1 MRRVRRTV
9 GAVSEIGSGTW
20 AAMGSPSY
28 RRLFYSSAIVI
39 FGVMGQAVA
48 RGWLARELTGNNT
61 GLGGVMLVFG
71 VAMLFATPLGGVA
84 ADRYAKRSV
93 LIWSV
98 AALMASSVFIGLAVV
113 TDVIAYWMLLLAG
126 AIQAAAFAFYLP
138 ARIALISEVVPAA
151 VLGNAIVVAQMAQE
165 AMRVIAPALAG
176 VLIGVA
182 WFGVGGVFLL
192 AGVASGLSAFLLFGL
207 PPGAA
212 RTTVSRSPVAEAV
225 DAIRYLRATP
235 GLASIA
241 LFTVGVVMVG
251 FPYLTFLPTLADD
264 RFEVG
269 ATGFGIM
276 SGVAGL
282 GALAAGVVDARNN
295 RHLRPW
301 LTITVAAAA
310 FGVSSIALGVSPSF
324 EVALIA
330 LAAIGAAGLVFQT
343 STQAL
348 MLRMSALEY
357 HGRLQSLV
365 ILGFSG
371 FGLAALPLGLLAD
384 ATSLGTVLSGMGVV
398 VLTMTLA
405 FAASR
410 WVRRRQPSPL
420 DIG

>member
-1 MRRVRRTV
+1 M
-9 GAVSEIGSGTW
+9 SEISSGTW
-20 AAMGSPSY
+20 AAMAYPSY
-28 RRLFYSSAIVI
+28 RRLFSSSAIVI

-71 VAMLFATPLGGVA
+71 ASMLVATPFGGVA
-84 ADRYAKRSV
+84 ADRYSKRAV
-93 LIWSV
+93 LILSV
-98 AALMASSVFIGLAVV
+98 VALMVSSVFIGVAVV
-113 TDVIAYWMLLLAG
+113 AEVIAYWMLLLAG
-126 AIQAAAFAFYLP
+126 GVQAAAFAFYLP
-138 ARIALISEVVPAA
+138 ARIALISEVVPAQA
-151 VLGNAIVVAQMAQE
+151 LGNAIVVAQMAQE

-192 AGVASGLSAFLLFGL
+192 AGVASGLSAFLLWGL
-207 PPGAA
+207 PRGVT
-212 RTTVSRSPVAEAV
+212 RSTGSRSPFAEV
-225 DAIRYLRATP
+225 IDAIRYMRATP
-235 GLASIA
+235 GLGAIA
-241 LFTVGVVMVG
+241 LLTVGVVMVG

-269 ATGFGIM
+269 AVGFGIM

-282 GALAAGVVDARNN
+282 GALMAGALDARNN

-301 LTITVAAAA
+301 LTIAWAGAA
-310 FGVSSIALGVSPSF
+310 FGVAMVVLGFAPSF
-324 EVALIA
+324 AVALVA
-330 LAAIGAAGLVFQT
+330 LAAVGAAGLVFQT

-384 ATSLGTVLSGMGVV
+384 ATSLGLVLIGMGVV
-398 VLTMTLA
+398 VLAMTGV
-405 FAASR
+405 FS
-410 WVRRRQPSPL
+410 WVRWLHRRRPSAL

>member
-1 MRRVRRTV
+1 M
-9 GAVSEIGSGTW
+9 SEVASGTW
-20 AAMGSPSY
+20 AAMSYLPY
-28 RRLFYSSAIVI
+28 RRLFFSSAIVV

-71 VAMLFATPLGGVA
+71 AAMLLATPLGGVA
-84 ADRYAKRSV
+84 ADRYSKRTV

-98 AALMASSVFIGLAVV
+98 VALMVSSAFIGVAVV
-113 TDVIAYWMLLLAG
+113 ADVIAYWMLLVASG
-126 AIQAAAFAFYLP
+126 IQAAAFAFYLP
-138 ARIALISEVVPAA
+138 ARIALISEVVPAQ
-151 VLGNAIVVAQMAQE
+151 VLGNAIVVAQMSQE

-192 AGVASGLSAFLLFGL
+192 AGAASAVSAALLFGL
-207 PPGAA
+207 PRGVV
-212 RTTVSRSPVAEAV
+212 RGSTSRSPLAEVV
-225 DAIRYLRATP
+225 DAVRYMRATP
-235 GLASIA
+235 GLGVIA
-241 LFTVGVVMVG
+241 LLTVGVVMIG
-251 FPYLTFLPTLADD
+251 FPYLTFLPTLADE
-264 RFEVG
+264 RFGVG
-269 ATGFGIM
+269 AIGFGIM

-301 LTITVAAAA
+301 LTIACAGVA
-310 FGVSSIALGVSPSF
+310 FGVSTIALGFAPTFAVGL
-324 EVALIA
+324 VALA
-330 LAAIGAAGLVFQT
+330 GVGASGLVFQT

-348 MLRMSALEY
+348 MLRLSALEY

-384 ATSLGTVLSGMGVV
+384 ATSLRLVLIGMGAV
-398 VLTMTLA
+398 VLTMTA
-405 FAASR
+405 GFATTR
-410 WVRRRQPSPL
+410 WLHRRRPSPL

>member
-1 MRRVRRTV
+1 M
-9 GAVSEIGSGTW
+9 AF
-20 AAMGSPSY
+20 PSY
-28 RRLFYSSAIVI
+28 RRLFYSSAIVV

-71 VAMLFATPLGGVA
+71 ASMLVATPFGGVA
-84 ADRYAKRSV
+84 ADRYSKRSV
-93 LIWSV
+93 LILAV
-98 AALMASSVFIGLAVV
+98 AALMVSSVFIGVAVV
-113 TDVIAYWMLLLAG
+113 ADVIAYWMLLVASG
-126 AIQAAAFAFYLP
+126 MQAAAFAFYLP
-138 ARIALISEVVPAA
+138 ARIALISEVVPAQ

-176 VLIGVA
+176 VMIGVA
-182 WFGVGGVFLL
+182 WFGVGGVFLI
-192 AGVASGLSAFLLFGL
+192 AGAASGLSAFLLWGL
-207 PPGAA
+207 PPGVSRDAA
-212 RTTVSRSPVAEAV
+212 SRSPFAEVV
-225 DAIRYLRATP
+225 DAIRYMRATP
-235 GLASIA
+235 GLGAIA
-241 LFTVGVVMVG
+241 LLTVGVVMVG

-269 ATGFGIM
+269 AVGFGIM

-282 GALAAGVVDARNN
+282 GALVAGVFDARNN

-301 LTITVAAAA
+301 LTIAWAGAA
-310 FGVSSIALGVSPSF
+310 FGASMVVLGLAPSF
-324 EVALIA
+324 AVALVA
-330 LAAIGAAGLVFQT
+330 LAAVGAAGLVFQT

-384 ATSLGTVLSGMGVV
+384 AISLRVVLIAMGVL
-398 VLTMTLA
+398 VLAMTA
-405 FAASR
+405 TFSSVR
-410 WVRRRQPSPL
+410 WLHRRRPSPL

>member
-1 MRRVRRTV
+1 MSE
-9 GAVSEIGSGTW
+9 VSSGTW
-20 AAMGSPSY
+20 AAMSYLPY
-28 RRLFYSSAIVI
+28 RRLFFSSAIVV

-71 VAMLFATPLGGVA
+71 AAMLLATPLGGVA
-84 ADRYAKRSV
+84 ADRYSKRTV

-98 AALMASSVFIGLAVV
+98 VALMVSSAFIGVAVV
-113 TDVIAYWMLLLAG
+113 ADEIAYWMLLVASG
-126 AIQAAAFAFYLP
+126 IQAAAFAFYLP
-138 ARIALISEVVPAA
+138 ARIALISEVVPAQ
-151 VLGNAIVVAQMAQE
+151 VLGNAIVVAQMSQE

-192 AGVASGLSAFLLFGL
+192 AGAASAVSAALLFGL
-207 PPGAA
+207 PRGVV
-212 RTTVSRSPVAEAV
+212 RGSTSRSPLAEVV
-225 DAIRYLRATP
+225 DAVRYMRATP
-235 GLASIA
+235 GLGVIA
-241 LFTVGVVMVG
+241 LLTVGVVMIG
-251 FPYLTFLPTLADD
+251 FPYLTFLPTLADE
-264 RFEVG
+264 RFGVG
-269 ATGFGIM
+269 AIGFGTM

-301 LTITVAAAA
+301 LTIACAGVA
-310 FGVSSIALGVSPSF
+310 FGVSTIALGFAPTFAVGL
-324 EVALIA
+324 VALA
-330 LAAIGAAGLVFQT
+330 GVGASGLVFQT

-348 MLRMSALEY
+348 MLRLSALEY

-384 ATSLGTVLSGMGVV
+384 ATSLRLVLIGMGAV
-398 VLTMTLA
+398 VLTMTA
-405 FAASR
+405 GFAMTR
-410 WVRRRQPSPL
+410 WLHRRRPSPL